1 MNISYKKIFPKY
13 IGFLL
18 IVSVIPLLAVG
29 IISYHNASQAI
40 QDAARRFSTELLNHK
55 IELLES
61 KLDQVESLIVNISSV
76 EAITNALDDEFSES
90 NTYTD
95 LATQAKIGYILNGYL
110 SLQGLVSIDIFTSGG
125 TQYHVGDSLN
135 VGENRNDIRELI
147 WQETLASPKQIYW
160 SGILP
165 NVNKSSSHKMVLGAA
180 KIIKKIDH
188 ISLKTRPIA
197 LILVS
202 INIENLN
209 ESITDKESDGG
220 VSAYLIDQR
229 DNIAYSHKK
238 NEIGQSVK
246 ELFPFA
252 VAKQQRLNSYTWNG
266 NDYFIQSRAITKYN
280 WQIFSLIPQK
290 NLRRDINRIGV
301 ITFYLVFAGI
311 LLTCIAG
318 WYFSHNIVQP
328 IKDVITAYKG
338 LQNKTLK
345 QTKRLPVRSD
355 DEVGEL
361 VKWFNTSLDNL
372 EARELYENALRESE
386 ERYAL
391 VANATNEGLWD
402 WNITK
407 NEMYFSPRF
416 FALLG
421 KNVDENSSLNTI
433 EDWYKLIHPKDIILV
448 KSAINDCLNGKT
460 AHFQCEYRLLHH
472 DGRYRWILSR
482 GLAIWD
488 SSGEAIR
495 MAASHSDI
503 SDQRDAKDKLRYDA
517 FHDSLTG
524 LYNRSWFVSYL
535 QELLSGHSR
544 NKNLNFAVLFLD
556 LDQFK
561 LVNDTLGHAAGD
573 KLLIYVAERLK
584 KCLRETDM
592 LARFGGDE
600 FVILLKSDENYRFIQ
615 IAERIIEQ
623 LSLSF
628 SINNNYIHTGASIG
642 ITLLETGY
650 QDAYEMLRDADIA
663 MYRAKLN
670 GKNCHIVF
678 DEEMRSQLLKQVDTE
693 KLLRQA
699 IENDELTLYYQPIIS
714 LSDGRLTGFEALLRW
729 NNPILGNVSPD
740 VFIPLA
746 EANGTII
753 QLGQWVFESAFIQLK
768 AWKEEFTGFDN
779 LVLSINMSPVQFLDK
794 LFLKNFPKLM
804 DTYNIKGSEIAIEI
818 TETAI
823 IHKKA
828 LAIKVINDF
837 KKYGI
842 HIHLDDFG
850 TGYSSISHL
859 VGFQIDLIKI
869 DRSFIELLG
878 VNSKEDKLVQAIINF
893 AHNLGI
899 KCTAEGIEEA
909 AQQRLLSIANCDYA
923 QGYFIAKPAP
933 ASQLTEF
940 IREHLSRSKGLLPPE

>member
-1 MNISYKKIFPKY
+1 MNSSYKKIFPKY

-18 IVSVIPLLAVG
+18 IISVIPLLTVG
-29 IISYHNASQAI
+29 IISYHNANQAI
-40 QDAARRFSTELLNHK
+40 QEAARRFSTELLNNK

-61 KLDQVESLIVNISSV
+61 KLAQVESLIVNISSV

-125 TQYHVGDSLN
+125 TQYHVGETLN
-135 VGENRNDIRELI
+135 VGGNRDEIRSLI

-160 SGILP
+160 PGILP
-165 NVNKSSSHKMVLGAA
+165 NVNKASSHKMVLSAA
-180 KIIKKIDH
+180 KMIKKIDR
-188 ISLKTRPIA
+188 ISLNTRPIA
-197 LILVS
+197 LILIS
-202 INIENLN
+202 IDIENLN
-209 ESITDKESDGG
+209 ESVTSKEIDEA
-220 VSAYLIDQR
+220 VYLIDQR
-229 DNIAYSHKK
+229 DNIAYSHKQ

-246 ELFPFA
+246 DLFPFA
-252 VAKQQRLNSYTWNG
+252 INKQQSLNSYVWNEK
-266 NDYFIQSRAITKYN
+266 NYFIQSSTIAKYG
-280 WQIFSLIPQK
+280 WQIFSLIPEK
-290 NLRRDINRIGV
+290 NLLRDINRIRA
-301 ITFYLVFAGI
+301 ITFYLVLAGI
-311 LLTCIAG
+311 ILTCIAG
-318 WYFSHNIVQP
+318 WYFSRNIVQP
-328 IKDVITAYKG
+328 IKDVITAYKN
-338 LQNKTLK
+338 LQNNPHK
-345 QTKRLPVRSD
+345 QTKRLAIRSD

-361 VKWFNTSLDNL
+361 VKWFNTSLDNR
-372 EARELYENALRESE
+372 EARELSENSLRESE

-402 WNITK
+402 WDITK
-407 NEMYFSPRF
+407 NVMYFSPRF

-421 KNVDENSSLNTI
+421 KNADDNSSLNTP
-433 EDWYKLIHPKDIILV
+433 EDWYKLIHRKDIILV
-448 KSAINDCLNGKT
+448 KSAINDCLKGKNT
-460 AHFQCEYRLLHH
+460 HFQCEYRLLHN
-472 DGRYRWILSR
+472 DGSYRWILSR
-482 GLAIWD
+482 GLAIRD

-503 SDQRDAKDKLRYDA
+503 SYQRHAEDKLKYNA

-524 LYNRSWFVSYL
+524 LYNRAWFISYL
-535 QELLSGHSR
+535 QKLLQDRSR
-544 NKNLNFAVLFLD
+544 NKDLNFAVLFLD

-561 LVNDTLGHAAGD
+561 LVNDTLGHASGD
-573 KLLIYVAERLK
+573 ELLINVAERLK
-584 KCLRETDM
+584 RCLRKTDL

-600 FVILLKSDENYRFIQ
+600 FVILLRSDKNYRFIQ

-628 SINNNYIHTGASIG
+628 SINNNAIHTGVSIG
-642 ITLLETGY
+642 ITLLATGY
-650 QDAYEMLRDADIA
+650 QDADEMVRDADIA
-663 MYRAKLN
+663 MYQAKID
-670 GKNCHIVF
+670 GKNGYVVF
-678 DEEMRSQLLKQVDTE
+678 DEEMRSQLLKQVETE
-693 KLLRQA
+693 KLLRKA
-699 IENDELTLYYQPIIS
+699 IQNNELQLYYQPIIS
-714 LSDGRLTGFEALLRW
+714 LSDGRLNGFEALLRW
-729 NNPILGNVSPD
+729 NNPILGNVSPE

-753 QLGQWVFESAFIQLK
+753 ELGQWVFKSAFIQLK
-768 AWKEEFTGFDN
+768 AWKDEFAGFDN

-794 LFLKNFPKLM
+794 QFLKNFPKLM

-823 IHKKA
+823 IHKKN

-869 DRSFIELLG
+869 DRSFVERLG
-878 VNSKEDKLVQAIINF
+878 MNSKEDKLVKAIIDF
-893 AHNLGI
+893 AHNLDI

-909 AQQRLLSIANCDYA
+909 AQQRLLSLAHCDHA

-933 ASQLTEF
+933 ASQLTAF
-940 IREHLSRSKGLLPPE
+940 IRDHLSSSKGLLPPE